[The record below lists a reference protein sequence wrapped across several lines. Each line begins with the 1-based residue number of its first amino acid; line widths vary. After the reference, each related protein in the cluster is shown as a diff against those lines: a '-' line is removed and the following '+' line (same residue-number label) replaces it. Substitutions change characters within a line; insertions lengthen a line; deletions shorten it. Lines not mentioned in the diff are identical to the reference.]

1 MNKTPYYTLLV
12 REETTKGHIWTQQFG
27 DEDLQVV
34 QQEKYDSWINTGE
47 VKGHDAII
55 INTLF
60 SQEAIDRE
68 VAIMNKEE
76 ADAVLLEEEIV
87 RDESV
92 RKNLNITEDNF
103 SKLIQ
108 LKAHLET
115 FPFLWDDEFFDTQ
128 PDELREIDNAVES
141 LHDLIQ
147 STYDEYNSEGK

>member
-1 MNKTPYYTLLV
+1 MNTPSYYTLLI
-12 REETTKGHIWTQQFG
+12 RQETHQGFIWTQQFG
-27 DEDLQVV
+27 DTDLQVV

-47 VKGHDAII
+47 VKGSNAMI

-76 ADAVLLEEEIV
+76 ADAVALEEEIV

-92 RKNLNITEDNF
+92 RKNLNITKDNF

-141 LHDLIQ
+141 LHDLIET
-147 STYDEYNSEGK
+147 TYNEYNSEGK